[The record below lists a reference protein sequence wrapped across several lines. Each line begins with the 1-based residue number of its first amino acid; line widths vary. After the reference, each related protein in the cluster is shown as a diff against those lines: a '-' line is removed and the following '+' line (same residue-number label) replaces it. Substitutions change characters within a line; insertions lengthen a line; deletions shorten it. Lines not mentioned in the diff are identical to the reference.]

1 MAGTISRVS
10 EDFLRYE
17 KRQSPIST
25 LKVPMALRLTPVIRP

>member
-1 MAGTISRVS
+1 MACSISRVS

-17 KRQSPIST
+17 KLQRLIST